1 MGWEM
6 SRTRAWSTA
15 TEMGRNSKKTI
26 RKVNQCHCLRGEKNV
41 DLVVVG
47 HLALGIGEGRE
58 LQSTFFQALGAGG
71 PGTAFW
77 LCAASVGHGNR
88 VAGGRRRRQR
98 LITARI
104 LDQREGM
111 LLWRG

>member
-1 MGWEM
+1 MEHCY
-6 SRTRAWSTA
+6 
-15 TEMGRNSKKTI
+15 RNGEEQQKDNKKSKS
-26 RKVNQCHCLRGEKNV
+26 VSLSERGKKNV

-71 PGTAFW
+71 PGTASW

>member
-1 MGWEM
+1 MLDNASPGALLSAASPVGFAPMG
-6 SRTRAWSTA
+6 
-15 TEMGRNSKKTI
+15 
-26 RKVNQCHCLRGEKNV
+26 
-41 DLVVVG
+41 LVVVG